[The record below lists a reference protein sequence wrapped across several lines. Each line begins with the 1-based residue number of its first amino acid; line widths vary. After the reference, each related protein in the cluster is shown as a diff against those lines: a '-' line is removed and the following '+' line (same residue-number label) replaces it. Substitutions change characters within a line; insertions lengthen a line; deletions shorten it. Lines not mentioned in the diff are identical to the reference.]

1 MGEVNIANDKCV
13 EQAVFKSATIRLTQV
28 CFWHFNWLYFRA
40 PTNFYCLFVTFLGS
54 SGFWKVACL
63 RTLSFFAMLNLL
75 RLLDIFSQGSYYS
88 IRLTLWD
95 FKVNFENLYVVMLY
109 LHQFCWVRV
118 SFNLKVFLKRS
129 YLRLCISATQVYTRL
144 CLSFPNPLTII
155 KKLNLWLVC
164 FETCV

>member
-1 MGEVNIANDKCV
+1 MNIANDKCV
-13 EQAVFKSATIRLTQV
+13 EQAVLKSATIRLTQV

-40 PTNFYCLFVTFLGS
+40 PTNLYCLFVKFLGS

-63 RTLSFFAMLNLL
+63 RTLSFFCNAESIAPIGHLFSGKLL
-75 RLLDIFSQGSYYS
+75 LFLYI
-88 IRLTLWD
+88 LWD
-95 FKVNFENLYVVMLY
+95 FKVNFENLYVVMFF

-118 SFNLKVFLKRS
+118 SFNLKVFLKQS
-129 YLRLCISATQVYTRL
+129 YLRFCISATQVHTRL

-164 FETCV
+164 FETCVMS